1 MLSIWLQ
8 YMRII
13 CSLKQ
18 HFKTEVNES
27 FSEAINSSSTSM
39 VCDPSCVLLWVN
51 WKLKS
56 ICFNKIFNYIKSSSH
71 TFQNSYYILF
81 LILLTFSFSDLCIFQ
96 TICVSKTIVSIIFF
110 LQLTQIKLSCSLRLK
125 IIIVFL
131 LLILKLTFFPPF
143 LFLGFTHYF
152 HYVSHNYKSIF

>member
-27 FSEAINSSSTSM
+27 FLEAVNSSSTSM

-56 ICFNKIFNYIKSSSH
+56 IRFNKIFNYIKSSSH

-125 IIIVFL
+125 IIIAFL
-131 LLILKLTFFPPF
+131 LLILKLTFFSIYYIM
-143 LFLGFTHYF
+143 TYVNKAQYAYF
-152 HYVSHNYKSIF
+152 VNK